1 MIRTALAMALT
12 IALPAYGDVSL
23 KFNSSAEVTFSEQ
36 KDFASYRMPVGS
48 ALEKPI
54 KRVVAEGAFTQKVWQ
69 ISIKGST
76 TLRVIDDLRLQ
87 LEADGFEVL
96 FECETKACG
105 GFDFRFATRI
115 APEPAMH
122 VDLGDFRYLAVQRLG
137 QSTPESLSLVVSRSG
152 DLGYVQMI
160 FVGPSDA
167 RAIVTGDTV
176 AATTVEAGSM
186 ADNLNRFGVAVLS
199 DLVFTT
205 GSSELGDGEFASLRQ
220 VADYL
225 VQFSERRIV
234 LVGHTDA
241 EGSLEGNIAL
251 SRKRAQS
258 VVDRLVAEFGV
269 SNAQISA
276 DGVGFLAPRASN
288 LTEEGRT
295 KNRRV
300 EAVLAS
306 TR

>member
-1 MIRTALAMALT
+1 MIRPALATLLT
-12 IALPAYGDVSL
+12 VAFPAYGEIALSFSGAAD
-23 KFNSSAEVTFSEQ
+23 ETFVDRNE
-36 KDFASYRMPVGS
+36 FASYPMPVGS
-48 ALEKPI
+48 ARVPPI
-54 KRVVAEGAFTQKVWQ
+54 KRVVAEGALTQKVWQ
-69 ISIKGST
+69 VPIKGST
-76 TLRVIDDLRLQ
+76 TLRVMDDLRVQ
-87 LEADGFEVL
+87 LEASGFEVL
-96 FECETKACG
+96 FECETQGCG

-137 QSTPESLSLVVSRSG
+137 LATPEYLSLIVSRSG
-152 DLGYVQMI
+152 DFGYVQMI
-160 FVGPSDA
+160 FVGPGDA
-167 RAIVTGDTV
+167 QSIAQSTNTQRLPV
-176 AATTVEAGSM
+176 AAGSL
-186 ADNLNRFGVAVLS
+186 ADNLDRLGVSILS
-199 DLVFTT
+199 DLVFET
-205 GSSELGDGEFASLRQ
+205 GSSQLGEGEFASLQ
-220 VADYL
+220 QLAKYL
-225 VQFSERRIV
+225 AAFPERKIV

-258 VVDRLVAEFGV
+258 VVDRLVRDLGA
-269 SNAQISA
+269 SKAQLSA
-276 DGVGFLAPRASN
+276 NGVGFLAPLASN